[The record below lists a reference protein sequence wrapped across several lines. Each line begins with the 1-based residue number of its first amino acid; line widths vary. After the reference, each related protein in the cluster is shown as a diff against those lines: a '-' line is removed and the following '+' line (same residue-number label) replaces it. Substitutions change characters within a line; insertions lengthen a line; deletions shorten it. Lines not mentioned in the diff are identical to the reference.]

1 MRIAC
6 FPSHFRAISGECTDK
21 YRHQFS
27 YFQEYLIM
35 CTDISHKS
43 SFFSKTLELI
53 SNFLQKNVINFD
65 YPLLENRSLQ
75 KFIMNI
81 LGTLRTGFDE
91 QIVEYL
97 LCIAIFLVR
106 HGSQALV
113 AKFSDFLVEAY
124 FEEKAA
130 VVM

>member
-1 MRIAC
+1 
-6 FPSHFRAISGECTDK
+6 
-21 YRHQFS
+21 
-27 YFQEYLIM
+27 
-35 CTDISHKS
+35 
-43 SFFSKTLELI
+43 
-53 SNFLQKNVINFD
+53 
-65 YPLLENRSLQ
+65 
-75 KFIMNI
+75 MNI

-91 QIVEYL
+91 EIVEYL

-113 AKFSDFLVEAY
+113 AKFSNLLVEAY